1 MAINNKIQCIYSH
14 IEYSFYMTLS
24 GHFYDFYNVLLYNM
38 YEYLFRK
45 NIKIPIKRDIKEN
58 LFPIMIYYIML

>member
-1 MAINNKIQCIYSH
+1 
-14 IEYSFYMTLS
+14 MTLS